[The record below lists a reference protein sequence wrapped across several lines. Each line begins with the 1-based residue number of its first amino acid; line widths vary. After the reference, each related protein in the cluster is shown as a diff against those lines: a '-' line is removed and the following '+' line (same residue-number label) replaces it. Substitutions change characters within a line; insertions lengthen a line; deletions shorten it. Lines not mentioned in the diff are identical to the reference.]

1 MNPMVSK
8 GNNKNIIA
16 IAVVVLL
23 VLLVIGLILWF
34 TLGNESNNDKKEKFG
49 NNNPFEKTC
58 CDAKYVMRPRRVRRP
73 NGGLDRRYFEALE
86 ANCNNNG
93 RLRRSF
99 LFNGRN
105 CPPTPQ

>member
-1 MNPMVSK
+1 MRKMNPMVSK

-34 TLGNESNNDKKEKFG
+34 TLGNESNNDKKAKKFG
-49 NNNPFEKTC
+49 NNNPFERRC

-86 ANCNNNG
+86 ANCNNNE
-93 RLRRSF
+93 
-99 LFNGRN
+99 
-105 CPPTPQ
+105 